1 MACMANEMKN
11 PVQLIETI
19 IKKPE
24 ISEELLG
31 DLERRYEK
39 IHGPDVEVE
48 KTEEKMEEEKQVQI
62 VKKLGYNFFE
72 AVPNDCVV
80 KIMEYLEPYSFY
92 RFAFASKLMY
102 YIGKSEAQSEY
113 YRNLCVEVFR
123 FITLVLPVQ
132 CRFSIIKDY
141 VLQRPNEFGPN
152 TRNAV
157 QNNLRRYIWKID
169 MSNFTLESGYYKS
182 FGSYE
187 NLFKHCPRVNFNGY
201 YYCR

>member
-1 MACMANEMKN
+1 M
-11 PVQLIETI
+11 
-19 IKKPE
+19 
-24 ISEELLG
+24 
-31 DLERRYEK
+31 
-39 IHGPDVEVE
+39 
-48 KTEEKMEEEKQVQI
+48 
-62 VKKLGYNFFE
+62 
-72 AVPNDCVV
+72 PNDCIM

-92 RFAFASKLMY
+92 RFAFASKNML

-113 YRNLCVEVFR
+113 YRNLCVKVFK
-123 FITLVLPVQ
+123 FITLVLPAQ

-157 QNNLRRYIWKID
+157 QNNLRKYIWKID
-169 MSNFTLESGYYKS
+169 MNNFTLESGYYKS

-201 YYCR
+201 YCCR